1 MNDHVLVTVGE
12 VTYRITPDMA
22 QKYGEPIP
30 PSPADYQRKVLGKMT
45 DKEWEE
51 FSSSAGM
58 IAGVG
63 VSSMGAIIRPVV
75 DKFLEYRCGKLP
87 TG

>member
-1 MNDHVLVTVGE
+1 
-12 VTYRITPDMA
+12 
-22 QKYGEPIP
+22 
-30 PSPADYQRKVLGKMT
+30 MT

-75 DKFLEYRCGKLP
+75 DKFLEYRNGKLA